1 MNGIP
6 VKMPCCRRF
15 MIETW
20 PSSER
25 TAPTSK
31 QTRQAR
37 TPITQSSRTACSSS
51 FLRKVTASEQPS
63 HTVVRT
69 SQAVSHARTM
79 RETCFN
85 ALKIKNPQGLGKT
98 LRIAPA
104 SSSSPAP
111 QPTRERWSLAWAGL
125 LAYGSPY
132 SPCLPI
138 RIRTVAL
145 TGFVPIHSGG
155 TARELHPLP
164 LTQESQCGGTLGDCV
179 EICQV
184 HYCPT
189 LFRLH
194 DSGSSHTYRI
204 TKSSQITITCQ
215 PQTRHKPC

>member
-15 MIETW
+15 MIEAW
-20 PSSER
+20 PSSAR
-25 TAPTSK
+25 TAPTST

-37 TPITQSSRTACSSS
+37 TPITHSSRTACSHSV
-51 FLRKVTASEQPS
+51 LRKITASKQPRR
-63 HTVVRT
+63 TGFDT

-79 RETCFN
+79 RETGFN
-85 ALKIKNPQGLGKT
+85 VLEIKNPQGLKET

-111 QPTRERWSLAWAGL
+111 QPTRERWSSAWGGL

-132 SPCLPI
+132 SPCL
-138 RIRTVAL
+138 
-145 TGFVPIHSGG
+145 PIHSGG

-164 LTQESQCGGTLGDCV
+164 LTQESQCGGTLGDGV

-194 DSGSSHTYRI
+194 DS
-204 TKSSQITITCQ
+204 
-215 PQTRHKPC
+215 

>member
-1 MNGIP
+1 MDKINKKQSPII
-6 VKMPCCRRF
+6 KHRRSARSKRF
-15 MIETW
+15 PSKAAGNET
-20 PSSER
+20 PRR
-25 TAPTSK
+25 T
-31 QTRQAR
+31 
-37 TPITQSSRTACSSS
+37 
-51 FLRKVTASEQPS
+51 FLG
-63 HTVVRT
+63 T
-69 SQAVSHARTM
+69 SQTLSDTRTQL
-79 RETCFN
+79 ESVFN

-111 QPTRERWSLAWAGL
+111 QPTRERWSSAWAGL

-138 RIRTVAL
+138 RKRTVAL

-194 DSGSSHTYRI
+194 DS
-204 TKSSQITITCQ
+204 
-215 PQTRHKPC
+215 